1 MKRIKATRHLSGG
14 KMFPAVVI
22 LLLLISSV
30 LAQKDLPQPDKTQ
43 IDGGKI
49 GGSDIEEILQN
60 IAAEYHIPV
69 AFISAQATLPYL
81 ISTPSYRG
89 RGLYYGPPEKRITP
103 KSGLLKDV
111 LNNILG
117 SKYAWTITEGGILV
131 FPAAGSDPEI
141 ERFLDMPVKD
151 SVLVF
156 AREFEV
162 VGSTSIQAPWSEVH
176 FSAIPANRILVLET
190 ADSLKGKDVI
200 EISVVGRNVRQLLD
214 LVIRNTSFHFWR
226 IFKDTEGNT
235 KEFKIETR

>member
-1 MKRIKATRHLSGG
+1 
-14 KMFPAVVI
+14 
-22 LLLLISSV
+22 
-30 LAQKDLPQPDKTQ
+30 
-43 IDGGKI
+43 
-49 GGSDIEEILQN
+49 
-60 IAAEYHIPV
+60 
-69 AFISAQATLPYL
+69 
-81 ISTPSYRG
+81 
-89 RGLYYGPPEKRITP
+89 
-103 KSGLLKDV
+103 
-111 LNNILG
+111 
-117 SKYAWTITEGGILV
+117 
-131 FPAAGSDPEI
+131 
-141 ERFLDMPVKD
+141 MPVKD

-190 ADSLKGKDVI
+190 ADSLKGKDVM